1 MKSLKSFS
9 FSLRLLLLSA
19 LITIVCVMAGG
30 YIFRTLVEREK
41 EFDKRMRPNG
51 NSYAVMRILVR
62 RTTLTPPEIY
72 NIVEK
77 QKERRSPFQ
86 SVLVNGQDEILDFA
100 PSEFAPIDNFE
111 GLQRFKIAPNY
122 FVMYKDMGFK
132 PQSDPRRGPN
142 PFGPR
147 GGHHGPPPEVQVV
160 GAIAIGVSV
169 LVGLGLSVIFLS
181 LYIRRKSKEAE
192 IVISKLRGGDLK
204 ARFKVN
210 QVNESSEL
218 MQKFNEM
225 ADQIEGLVSNLRATE
240 KARMVLLQELAHD
253 LRTPVASLKN
263 LQEILLEKGHL
274 MEEDKRRHAQGLAV
288 KEVHY
293 FERLVEDLLFLS
305 GVNDP
310 RYSGNFKPVLLNDLF
325 HDAVELFETE
335 RVKINLHTEEEITF
349 SGDEHLLKRLIKNA
363 VSNASRFAKTE
374 INITL
379 TKDSDGVKVS
389 IQDDGPG
396 LDPSQ
401 LDQFGHKKYSR
412 AMQASNDNISIGLG
426 SVIMKKIMS
435 LHDGDLKVENVAGS
449 GLKLTLI
456 FPQR

>member
-1 MKSLKSFS
+1 MMVS
-9 FSLRLLLLSA
+9 
-19 LITIVCVMAGG
+19 VVAGG
-30 YIFRTLVEREK
+30 YIFRALVEREK

-51 NSYAVMRILVR
+51 NSYKVMRELAQ
-62 RTTLTPPEIY
+62 RTKLSTPELFK
-72 NIVEK
+72 IVEK

-86 SVLVNGQDEILDFA
+86 AVLINGKNEIIDFA
-100 PSEFAPIDNFE
+100 PSE
-111 GLQRFKIAPNY
+111 IAPPRDFSDLVKFQVGPDY
-122 FVMYKDMGFK
+122 FVVYKDMGFK
-132 PQSDPRRGPN
+132 PPGGRHGP
-142 PFGPR
+142 PHGKHHGSP
-147 GGHHGPPPEVQVV
+147 HGPPPEARLV
-160 GAIAIGVSV
+160 GAISIAVSI

-218 MQKFNEM
+218 MQRFNEM
-225 ADQIEGLVSNLRATE
+225 ADQIEELVSNLRETE

-310 RYSGNFKPVLLNDLF
+310 RYSGNFKPVTINHLF
-325 HDAVELFETE
+325 HDAVELFESE
-335 RVKINLHTEEEITF
+335 KVHFELLADSEITLT
-349 SGDEHLLKRLIKNA
+349 GDEHLIRRLIKNA
-363 VSNASRFAKTE
+363 LSNASRFAKSRVQ
-374 INITL
+374 IQLI
-379 TKDSDGVKVS
+379 KGVDSVQIAIS
-389 IQDDGPG
+389 DDGPG
-396 LDPSQ
+396 LDPAQ
-401 LDQFGHKKYSR
+401 LDKFGHKKYSR
-412 AMQASNDNISIGLG
+412 AMQASSDDISIGLG

-449 GLKLTLI
+449 GLKLILI

>member
-1 MKSLKSFS
+1 M
-9 FSLRLLLLSA
+9 
-19 LITIVCVMAGG
+19 VCVVAGG

-51 NSYAVMRILVR
+51 NSYKVMRELAKK
-62 RTTLTPPEIY
+62 TKLSTPELFK
-72 NIVEK
+72 IVEK

-86 SVLVNGQDEILDFA
+86 AVLINGKNEILDYA
-100 PSEFAPIDNFE
+100 PNEFAPPTDFTGMEKFNV
-111 GLQRFKIAPNY
+111 GPDY
-122 FVMYKDMGFK
+122 YVVYKDMGFR
-132 PQSDPRRGPN
+132 PHGGR
-142 PFGPR
+142 
-147 GGHHGPPPEVQVV
+147 GHHGPPPEVQLV
-160 GAIAIGVSV
+160 GAIAVAVSI

-181 LYIRRKSKEAE
+181 VYIRRKSQEAE

-225 ADQIEGLVSNLRATE
+225 ADQIEELVSNLRATE

-310 RYSGNFKPVLLNDLF
+310 RYSGNFKPVVINHLF
-325 HDAVELFETE
+325 HDAVELFESD
-335 RVKINLHTEEEITF
+335 KIHFEFVADSEITL
-349 SGDEHLLKRLIKNA
+349 SGDEHLLRRLIKNA
-363 VSNASRFAKTE
+363 LSNASRFANSRVHIQLSKDAE
-374 INITL
+374 AIRIAIT
-379 TKDSDGVKVS
+379 
-389 IQDDGPG
+389 DDGPG
-396 LDPSQ
+396 IDPAQ
-401 LDQFGHKKYSR
+401 LESFGHKKYSR
-412 AMQASNDNISIGLG
+412 AMQASSDNISIGLG

>member
-9 FSLRLLLLSA
+9 FSLRLLGVSA
-19 LITIVCVMAGG
+19 LITMICVVAGG
-30 YIFRTLVEREK
+30 YILRSLLERER
-41 EFDKRMRPNG
+41 EFEKRMRPNG
-51 NSYAVMRILVR
+51 NTYKVMRELAQK
-62 RTTLTPPEIY
+62 TQLSPEEIY
-72 NIVEK
+72 KIVEK

-86 SVLVNGQDEILDFA
+86 SVLLNGEDKVLDYA
-100 PSEFAPIDNFE
+100 PEEFDRISNFT
-111 GLQRFKIAPNY
+111 GLQRFEIAPNY
-122 FVMYKDMGFK
+122 YVVYKDMGFK
-132 PQSDPRRGPN
+132 PH
-142 PFGPR
+142 
-147 GGHHGPPPEVQVV
+147 GGHYRGGPPPPPGAQLV
-160 GAIAIGVSV
+160 GAVSIGVSI
-169 LVGLGLSVIFLS
+169 LVGLGLSIIFLS
-181 LYIRRKSKEAE
+181 IYVRRKSQEAE
-192 IVISKLRGGDLK
+192 LVIAKLRSGDLK

-218 MQKFNEM
+218 MQKFNDM
-225 ADQIEGLVSNLRATE
+225 ADQIEELVSNLRATE

-310 RYSGNFKPVLLNDLF
+310 RYSGNFKPVIINSLIEN
-325 HDAVELFETE
+325 AVEVFETDKL
-335 RVKINLHTEEEITF
+335 KISVHATEQLSL
-349 SGDEHLLKRLIKNA
+349 SGDEYLLQRLIKNA
-363 VSNASRFAKTE
+363 LSNASRFAKSE

-379 TKDSDGVKVS
+379 LKDENHIIVEIV
-389 IQDDGPG
+389 DDGPG

-401 LDQFGHKKYSR
+401 LDLFAQKKYSR
-412 AMQASNDNISIGLG
+412 AMQASSDNISIGLG

-435 LHDGDLKVENVAGS
+435 LHDGDLKVENVPLK
-449 GLKLTLI
+449 GLKLILF
-456 FPQR
+456 FPLR

>member
-19 LITIVCVMAGG
+19 LITLVCVIAGG

-51 NSYAVMRILVR
+51 NSYKVMRELAKK
-62 RTTLTPPEIY
+62 TKLSTPDLFK
-72 NIVEK
+72 IVEK
-77 QKERRSPFQ
+77 QKDRRSPFQ
-86 SVLVNGQDEILDFA
+86 AVLLNGKNEILDYA
-100 PSEFAPIDNFE
+100 PAEFAPPDD
-111 GLQRFKIAPNY
+111 FKDLEKFQVGPDYYI
-122 FVMYKDMGFK
+122 VYKDMGFK
-132 PQSDPRRGPN
+132 PHGGRHRRGP
-142 PFGPR
+142 PP
-147 GGHHGPPPEVQVV
+147 GPPPGVQLV
-160 GAIAIGVSV
+160 GMIAIVVSI

-181 LYIRRKSKEAE
+181 LYIRRKSQEAE
-192 IVISKLRGGDLK
+192 VVISKLRGGDLK

-225 ADQIEGLVSNLRATE
+225 ADQIEELVSNLRSTE

-310 RYSGNFKPVLLNDLF
+310 RYSGNFKLVTINHLF
-325 HDAVELFETE
+325 HDAVELFETDKVHFE
-335 RVKINLHTEEEITF
+335 FIADTELTL
-349 SGDEHLLKRLIKNA
+349 SGDEHLLRRLIKNA
-363 VSNASRFAKTE
+363 LSNASRFAKSRVQ
-374 INITL
+374 IHL
-379 TKDSDGVKVS
+379 SQDSEAIRIAIS
-389 IQDDGPG
+389 DDGPG
-396 LDPSQ
+396 LDPAQ
-401 LDQFGHKKYSR
+401 LDTFGHKKYSR
-412 AMQASNDNISIGLG
+412 AMQSSNDNISIGLG

-435 LHDGDLKVENVAGS
+435 LHDGDLKVENLSGS

>member
-1 MKSLKSFS
+1 MKSLKSIS

-19 LITIVCVMAGG
+19 LIMLVCMVAGG
-30 YIFRTLVEREK
+30 FIFRTLVEREK

-51 NSYAVMRILVR
+51 NSYAVMRNLVS
-62 RTTLTPPEIY
+62 RTTLSVPDIFI
-72 NIVEK
+72 IVEK

-86 SVLVNGQDEILDFA
+86 AILFDHTGRVVDHA
-100 PSEFAPIDNFE
+100 PAEFPLPRSFSRLKKFQITSD
-111 GLQRFKIAPNY
+111 Y
-122 FVMYKDMGFK
+122 YVVYKDLGFRPK
-132 PQSDPRRGPN
+132 
-142 PFGPR
+142 
-147 GGHHGPPPEVQVV
+147 HHGPPPGLEYI
-160 GAIAIGVSV
+160 GPIAIGVSI

-181 LYIRRKSKEAE
+181 LYIRRKSQEAE
-192 IVISKLRGGDLK
+192 VVISKLRGGDLK

-225 ADQIEGLVSNLRATE
+225 ADQIEGLVNNLRETE
-240 KARMVLLQELAHD
+240 KTRMVLLQELAHD

-310 RYSGNFKPVLLNDLF
+310 RYSGNFKPVTINHLF
-325 HDAVELFETE
+325 HDATELFETE
-335 RVKINLHTEEEITF
+335 TVHFEFEADKEISL
-349 SGDEHLLKRLIKNA
+349 SGDEHLLRRLIKNA
-363 VSNASRFAKTE
+363 ISNASRFAKSKVK
-374 INITL
+374 ITI
-379 TKDSDGVKVS
+379 SEEERGVVVA
-389 IQDDGPG
+389 ITDDGPG

-401 LDQFGHKKYSR
+401 LGTFGHKKYSR

-435 LHDGDLKVENVAGS
+435 LHDGDLKVENVEGS
-449 GLKLTLI
+449 GLRLSLI
-456 FPQR
+456 FPAR